1 MGSKFAIDGSDI
13 VVIGQNKRIQ
23 KIISLVCEKGF
34 DKPEKSFK
42 HYDKKRGRVSV
53 GKIEMRVMNHWVN

>member
-1 MGSKFAIDGSDI
+1 M
-13 VVIGQNKRIQ
+13 VIGQNKRIQ
-23 KIISLVCEKGF
+23 EIISLVCEKGF